1 MTADPKQPSEI
12 IPPDASDGDASAS
25 ATANAGAH
33 LRMPHFIDQ
42 ARDWRLLISAPGAA
56 LAALT
61 EMMRQA
67 IGGLVYR
74 LTLTLLLATALG
86 VTGFGIWQARH
97 MQLPKFDSFWH
108 SVEADT
114 IKTPVKETG
123 NIETGNNIETGET
136 LAEGLATRPAQD
148 MAAFQPS
155 GELSDLK
162 EQLSDLQ
169 KAPQDNLP
177 TPLVPSPL
185 SQETQAALAAERA
198 AHQATRA
205 QLLAAQDKLAALSAT
220 RADADAADETLLARA
235 ALGDLLLRLDSGA
248 AYDDVLEGGALAR
261 VLRRSEW
268 ALLALYADSGVPTR
282 AALLARFEIWLD
294 SSTGPIEGGAPHNGA
309 RAMGDNFSDTF
320 PRTFSGGFYTAV
332 LDWLRH
338 RSGGLVQVREAPL
351 ATAGEDIERIATAL
365 QRGRHDEA
373 AWRLGAL
380 LRRLDSDAGLS
391 HPDRAGLQLLYD
403 DVSTAAE
410 LSPMLAAL
418 RDDYIA
424 GVRP

>member
-1 MTADPKQPSEI
+1 MKADPKQPSEI

-25 ATANAGAH
+25 ATANAGEH

-42 ARDWRLLISAPGAA
+42 ARDWRHLISAPRAA
-56 LAALT
+56 LSALANL
-61 EMMRQA
+61 MRRA
-67 IGGLVYR
+67 IDGLVYR
-74 LTLTLLLATALG
+74 LTLTLLLATAIG
-86 VTGFGIWQARH
+86 VIGFGIWQARH
-97 MQLPKFDSFWH
+97 MQLPQFDSFWH
-108 SVEADT
+108 SIKPDN
-114 IKTPVKETG
+114 IKTPNIKMSSGETG
-123 NIETGNNIETGET
+123 LIETGD
-136 LAEGLATRPAQD
+136 TRPDSPAKIMSQD
-148 MAAFQPS
+148 DAAGFQPS
-155 GELSDLK
+155 GELRDLQ
-162 EQLSDLQ
+162 ERLSALQ
-169 KAPQDNLP
+169 KAPQYKGQ
-177 TPLVPSPL
+177 TPLVAPPI
-185 SQETQAALAAERA
+185 SQQAQAALAEERA
-198 AHQATRA
+198 AHEATRA
-205 QLLAAQDKLAALSAT
+205 QLLATQDKLAALNAT
-220 RADADAADETLLARA
+220 RANAGAADETLVARA

-294 SSTGPIEGGAPHNGA
+294 GSAGFTNNGTIDKAPDGY
-309 RAMGDNFSDTF
+309 SDG
-320 PRTFSGGFYTAV
+320 FSGGFYTAV

-403 DVSTAAE
+403 DVSAAAE